1 MTRSRLTPL
10 AVALLGVCFMTVGC
24 CEKEQ
29 REIAALY
36 AEKNQLLEQNQQLQ
50 EQIAQAAEREAE
62 LHGQVDTRD
71 NQIAHMDATVQK
83 LRAQAAAPPPPA
95 PSPQPQI
102 PPPAPPA
109 LTAKGWEQGTF
120 ADKITVGSDILFAP
134 GRATLTKAG
143 RRALG
148 TITRDLKRFYAE
160 MPVRVY
166 GYTDSDPIKKTK
178 KLWKDNLDL
187 SANRAMAVTR
197 YLLANGIEAQNVET
211 IAMGATNPVSSNAAP
226 SGKAKNRR
234 VEIMVLKAASK

>member
-1 MTRSRLTPL
+1 
-10 AVALLGVCFMTVGC
+10 MTVGC
-24 CEKEQ
+24 SDKEQ

-62 LHGQVDTRD
+62 LLGQVDTRD
-71 NQIAHMDATVQK
+71 NQIAHMDAAVQK
-83 LRAQAAAPPPPA
+83 LRAQAVAPPA

-109 LTAKGWEQGTF
+109 LTAKGWERGKF
-120 ADKITVGSDILFAP
+120 ADKITIGSDILFAP

-148 TITRDLKRFYAE
+148 AIIRDLKRFYAE

-197 YLLANGIEAQNVET
+197 YLIANGIEAQNVET
-211 IAMGATNPVSSNAAP
+211 IAMGATNPVSSNAAS
-226 SGKAKNRR
+226 SGKAQNRR